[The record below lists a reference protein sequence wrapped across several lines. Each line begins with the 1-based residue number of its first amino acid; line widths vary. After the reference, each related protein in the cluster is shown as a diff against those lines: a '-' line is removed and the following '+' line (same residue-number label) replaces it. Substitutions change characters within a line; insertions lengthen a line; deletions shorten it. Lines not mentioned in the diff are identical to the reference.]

1 MLQLIKQVL
10 KSFKSSMLLIFALV
24 FITFCIILSSF
35 SLLYLNTN
43 ITNSIDNVN
52 KYGNS
57 ANITVEQN
65 YDMPK
70 PKYTFDENQIK
81 TPQKKQIKVSKFEYK
96 DTNVIF
102 PYEPKDFN
110 SANLNVN
117 KWSRKLGVLKSTGV
131 QIDKDGKYVPI
142 DINTTDYTQWHG
154 IGYRMGPHFN
164 PSNLLFSYD
173 ENKKP
178 FLSGYFNLDTGQI
191 DDYFTIYQGN
201 YVPTKSNFTKY
212 EVNSSKAATSIPHTL
227 FIDSF
232 TQLPTSSASMDI
244 VNVTYYADLY
254 NALLDNTK
262 DKEENVYTLT
272 LDTNSLSDVQKNIIE
287 SLPVDQKNSIM
298 TTEVVIKDEWAQ
310 SKIKKKENQ
319 NDPTN
324 PDDGSSAPTT
334 KEGWV
339 ELWLQNIAEQ
349 KAEQLQEFFSYSIN
363 NSANNFLKQKDILT
377 QFESSYTIIDNDS
390 SFKYLVSKKENSE
403 INKIVY
409 SGGSELVDSEDYLK
423 IANDVTVPF
432 YSSDNKPYLKNLL
445 MLLLSSTAE
454 AGFEIKPYI
463 KDYIVDIL
471 KDLEIGRPVDD
482 EKYRAIFAIYLPEID
497 KNKIV
502 ATNRQKIDLH
512 FSFEGGISVAE
523 TAIDVI
529 LSVYTPYGFAV
540 VVPDKF
546 LDVNNKQYIPV
557 NQWND
562 LITRWNELLNS
573 WDNFFSLTDEEIN
586 NKIKEF
592 SNYVKEWLAELD
604 SKFTITV
611 NTQKYVII
619 GTGISPDLLYPSTSL
634 ENLIINPRTEFVLL
648 TNQQGYNSIL
658 STSPATFQNKYFS
671 GITSNRV
678 TDGYVHKLNQ
688 EFKENFNP
696 KATTN
701 LVYKTNDFSKNKNIL
716 TFRIYL
722 PDSIVLYVTIV
733 AIAAIVVLIVL
744 GLYLSYLLIISYIAK
759 NIVQLAIV
767 KANGFSTLKIAMAL
781 SLFGLFVALFAGFGG
796 YIGALFL
803 QGTFYSAISPFW
815 YVPLDFLKFSIIG
828 FFGGTIS
835 VFVVFLIFTW
845 VILKLT
851 FKKPINALISSNV
864 ETKVSKVLTMIKN
877 NSQNIQPLFKFRLN
891 LSFSNFYRF
900 IFYTMLC
907 SFGLAFVTSGI
918 SLPQKFDQSTT
929 LTKAN
934 KNYTYS
940 FDLVTPTEQSGLY
953 KMQKYSNLGFTD
965 IDNGIY
971 PLYPGTITYNGQSK
985 QFYQT
990 RAYDTPYKLEDLKVL
1005 DLKTGEQKKD
1015 ENGNL
1020 LYFGNLLLPSYQANL
1035 ALKQDIF
1042 FGESA
1047 VFAKWL
1053 LDFDVNF
1060 GFQINPWEFVKAF
1073 LPPEIIARSESQSQ
1087 IFLKEVYNAASNEE
1101 NKKLYELQKK
1111 NNFILYDANT
1121 NLYSIN
1127 DKTVIDINL
1136 NYTKIKFTDEFI
1148 QFIGCVYGDEELSN
1162 KDVKIS
1168 YGIIPYEDKDS
1179 SETYSYIKANTK
1191 LKNKE
1196 ENINIIG
1203 IKDKSTFVTLKDQ
1216 KENDISYLLNTPKY
1230 EYPIIINNGAAYEYK
1245 LKVGDKI
1252 KIKVDNS
1259 YFRYSRK
1266 VLDSQG
1272 IEYGPNPDGYGNE
1285 EYVLTVAGIASTS
1298 FGEEFYISQENA
1310 NKILGMGFNKEKQTN
1325 GGNIILKT
1333 EVGDQNNNQ
1342 KILYA
1347 NQDAL
1352 TKNGYVPFNGVFS
1365 NKENP
1370 VYLSKNISF
1379 YALWGIW
1386 PNIIN
1391 IDQNTFVD
1399 LWRIN
1404 FKNMWIMDGQGFEPS
1419 FGKALTWLNSVFTDK
1434 LVTFNTNLLK
1444 DRKPLYESLFKT
1456 VANDAKSL
1464 ADFTISIYG
1473 NTPTTISISKI
1484 DSFISQYQIY
1494 SSLFSSINI
1503 VQTIGMAI
1511 FVPLIVIMILVMTSI
1526 MMNEFKNMIAVLKTL
1541 GYSDRENILS
1551 IVFTYFPVMILALL
1565 IGFAL
1570 MIAMIYILQFAL
1582 YGLSSIY
1589 ISSSISWL
1597 PYIYGVAS
1605 IIGIMIVNFIFTVVL
1620 LKKMNLKKVI
1630 NQ

>member
-1 MLQLIKQVL
+1 MFQLIKQVL
-10 KSFKSSMLLIFALV
+10 KSFKGSMLLIFALI

-57 ANITVEQN
+57 SNVTIEQN
-65 YDMPK
+65 YGLPK
-70 PKYTFDENQIK
+70 PEYTLPSEAEIN
-81 TPQKKQIKVSKFEYK
+81 TPKSKEILVSKYQYGEN
-96 DTNVIF
+96 NVIF
-102 PYEPKDFN
+102 PYEPKDFT
-110 SANLNVN
+110 STNLNVDR
-117 KWSRKLGVLKSTGV
+117 WSRKPGILKSTGV
-131 QIDKDGKYVPI
+131 SIDKEGKYVPL
-142 DINTTDYTQWHG
+142 DINISDPKQWHG
-154 IGYRMGPHFN
+154 IGYKMGTYFN

-173 ENKKP
+173 ENQKP
-178 FLSGYFNLDTGQI
+178 FLSGYFNTETGKV
-191 DDYFTIYQGN
+191 DEYFTILQGN
-201 YVPTKSNFTKY
+201 YVANNTMFNKY
-212 EVNSSKAATSIPHTL
+212 DTSSAIPATTIPHTL
-227 FIDSF
+227 FTNSV
-232 TQLPTSSASMDI
+232 TQLPTSSTNLNITD
-244 VNVTYYADLY
+244 VTYYADLY
-254 NALLDNTK
+254 NALLGNTMK
-262 DKEENVYTLT
+262 KGENVYTLT
-272 LDTNSLSDVQKNIIE
+272 LNMDSLSPAEKNIIE
-287 SLPVDQKNSIM
+287 SLPEQQKNSLLNV
-298 TTEVVIKDEWAQ
+298 EVVIKGDWVQ
-310 SKIKKKENQ
+310 SKIIKKEGKNDGTQ
-319 NDPTN
+319 NPGGEN
-324 PDDGSSAPTT
+324 GPPTT
-334 KEGWV
+334 KEGLV
-339 ELWLQNIAEQ
+339 KLWLQNIAEQ
-349 KAEQLQEFFSYSIN
+349 KSDQLSEFLQAAVS
-363 NSANNFLKQKDILT
+363 NSADSFLKQKNILT

-390 SFKYLVSKKENSE
+390 SFKYLVSNKEDSE

-409 SGGSELVDSEDYLK
+409 SSGSRLVDSDTYLK
-423 IANDVTVPF
+423 IADEATMPF

-454 AGFEIKPYI
+454 AGFEVKPYI
-463 KDYIVDIL
+463 KEYIVDIL
-471 KDLEIGRPVDD
+471 KDLEAGRPIDNS
-482 EKYRAIFAIYLPEID
+482 KYRVIFAIYQPDID
-497 KNKIV
+497 LSKFVSTNK
-502 ATNRQKIDLH
+502 QKIDLR
-512 FSFEGGISVAE
+512 FSFEDGVAIAD

-529 LSVYTPYGFAV
+529 LSVYTPYGFAT

-546 LDVNNKQYIPV
+546 LDVNNKEYIPV
-557 NQWND
+557 NQWNN

-586 NKIKEF
+586 SKIKNF
-592 SNYVKEWLAELD
+592 SNYVKELLSTLD
-604 SKFTITV
+604 SKYTVTI

-634 ENLIINPRTEFVLL
+634 ENLIINPRTEFVLF

-671 GITSNRV
+671 GITKERV
-678 TDGYVHKLNQ
+678 ADGYINELN
-688 EFKENFNP
+688 KEYKNNFN
-696 KATTN
+696 KDYSGD
-701 LVYKTNDFSKNKNIL
+701 LVYKTNDFSNNKNIL

-722 PDSIVLYVTIV
+722 PDSIVLYVSIV
-733 AIAAIVVLIVL
+733 AIAVIVVLIVL
-744 GLYLSYLLIISYIAK
+744 GLYLSYLLLRSYISK
-759 NIVQLAIV
+759 NLVQLAIV

-781 SLFGLFVALFAGFGG
+781 SLFGLIVALLAGFGG

-828 FFGGTIS
+828 FFGGTLS

-845 VILKLT
+845 VILKAT
-851 FKKPINALISSNV
+851 FKKPINLLISSNV

-877 NSQNIQPLFKFRLN
+877 SSQGIQPLFKFRLN

-907 SFGLAFVTSGI
+907 SFGLSFVTSGI

-929 LTKAN
+929 LTKVN

-965 IDNGIY
+965 VDNGIY
-971 PLYPGTITYNGQSK
+971 PLYPGTIMHNGK
-985 QFYQT
+985 QEKFYQT
-990 RAYDTPYKLEDLKVL
+990 RGYDTPYKLEDLKVL
-1005 DLKTGEQKKD
+1005 NKDGTQKM
-1015 ENGNL
+1015 ENGEPI
-1020 LYFGNLLLPSYQANL
+1020 YFGNILLPSYQANF
-1035 ALKQDIF
+1035 AVKNDIF

-1053 LDFDVNF
+1053 LDFEINF

-1087 IFLKEVYNAASNEE
+1087 IFLKDVYEAAQNPE
-1101 NKKLYELQKK
+1101 NTKLSELQKK
-1111 NNFILYDANT
+1111 NNFILYDKDT
-1121 NLYSIN
+1121 KLYSVN
-1127 DKTVIDINL
+1127 PKTVININL
-1136 NYTKIKFTDEFI
+1136 DYTKIKFTDDFLA
-1148 QFIGCVYGDEELSN
+1148 FIGCVYGDEELSN

-1168 YGIIPYEDKDS
+1168 YGIIPYEDKES
-1179 SETYSYIKANTK
+1179 TETYSYINANTI
-1191 LKNKE
+1191 LRNKE
-1196 ENINIIG
+1196 ENINIVG
-1203 IKDKSTFVTLKDQ
+1203 IKNDSSFVTLKDQ
-1216 KENDISYLLNTPKY
+1216 KERDISDLLTTSKY
-1230 EYPIIINNGAAYEYK
+1230 EYPIIINNGAAYHYK

-1252 KIKVDNS
+1252 KINVNNS
-1259 YFRYSRK
+1259 YFRFSRK

-1272 IEYGPNPDGYGNE
+1272 IQTQPSPDGYGNS
-1285 EYVLTVAGIASTS
+1285 EYTLTVAGIASTS
-1298 FGEEFYISQENA
+1298 FGEEFYISQDNA
-1310 NKILGMGFNKEKQTN
+1310 NKILGLGFNKTEQSN

-1333 EVGDQNNNQ
+1333 EVTSQDKQQNKYADQTT
-1342 KILYA
+1342 LE
-1347 NQDAL
+1347 
-1352 TKNGYVPFNGVFS
+1352 KNGYVPFNGVFTE
-1365 NKENP
+1365 KENP

-1379 YALWGIW
+1379 YAQWGIW

-1391 IDQNTFVD
+1391 LDQNTFVD
-1399 LWRIN
+1399 IWRVN
-1404 FKNMWIMDGQGFEPS
+1404 FKNIWTMNTRDQSIPS
-1419 FGKALTWLNSVFTDK
+1419 GNTQLKFVFTDK
-1434 LVTFNTNLLK
+1434 LVTHNTNLLK
-1444 DRKPLYESLFKT
+1444 DRESLRT
-1456 VANDAKSL
+1456 QLVDSVANDAKNL
-1464 ADFTISIYG
+1464 ADYAIRIYG
-1473 NTPTTISISKI
+1473 NNPTNVSISTI

-1503 VQTIGMAI
+1503 VGTIGMSI

-1551 IVFTYFPVMILALL
+1551 IVFTYFPVMILAFL

-1570 MIAMIYILQFAL
+1570 MIAMIYVLQFAL

-1589 ISSSISWL
+1589 ISSAISWL

-1605 IIGIMIVNFIFTVVL
+1605 IVGIMIINFVFTVVL